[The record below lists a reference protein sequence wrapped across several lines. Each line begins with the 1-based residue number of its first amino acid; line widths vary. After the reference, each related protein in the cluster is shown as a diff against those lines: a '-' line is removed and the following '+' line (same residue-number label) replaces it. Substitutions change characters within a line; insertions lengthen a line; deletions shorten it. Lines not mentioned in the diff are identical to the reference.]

1 MTFEWFVAL
10 RYLRAR
16 RKQTVISVVT
26 MISIVGVTAG
36 VTALIVA
43 LSISA
48 GFREDLQDKLLGG
61 TAHINVKPVLSTKGI
76 ENHDELAA
84 KIRKISGVSSASGA
98 LYGPVLMST
107 GARQDG
113 VMLKGIAVTNP
124 KVLGQF
130 FKILQGDLS
139 QLTAEFDSHV
149 LDRVAIGIDLAERLG
164 LFLGDTVSVFSDETT
179 LSPLGEFP
187 LRRYFKIMAIFQS
200 GLYDFDSQW
209 AFTSLTSA
217 QRTLG
222 TGERVS
228 VIECRVDDIYQV
240 DQISGQIKQ
249 KLGKSFET
257 VDWKELNRPVFE
269 ALRLEKLVMLI
280 TIGLIVLVA
289 ALNII
294 TTLTM
299 MVMEKTRDIA
309 VVMSMGATQA
319 NVRKI
324 FILQGLIIGMIGSF
338 FGLICGYSICLICD
352 KYQLIR
358 LQADVYSIS
367 HVPFTISALDG
378 FLVAAA
384 AIIISFLA
392 TLYPSQRA
400 ACLDPVEALRNE

>member
-48 GFREDLQDKLLGG
+48 GFRNDLQDKLLGG
-61 TAHINVKPVLSTKGI
+61 TAHINVKPVLSIKGI
-76 ENHDELAA
+76 ENHDELAW
-84 KIRKISGVSSASGA
+84 KIRRISGIRSASGA

-124 KVLGQF
+124 TVLGQF
-130 FKILQGDLS
+130 FKILQGDIN
-139 QLTAEFDSHV
+139 QLTAGSDSHV
-149 LDRVAIGIDLAERLG
+149 LDRVAIGLDLAERLG

-257 VDWKELNRPVFE
+257 IDWKELNRPVFE

-309 VVMSMGATQA
+309 VVMSMGATQK

-324 FILQGLIIGMIGSF
+324 FIFQGLVIGMIGSF

>member
-16 RKQTVISVVT
+16 RKQTVISIVT

-84 KIRKISGVSSASGA
+84 KIRRISGVRSASGA

-130 FKILQGDLS
+130 FKILHGDLS

-309 VVMSMGATQA
+309 VVMSMGATQE

-367 HVPFTISALDG
+367 HVPFMVSALDG

>member
-48 GFREDLQDKLLGG
+48 GFRNDLQDKLLGG
-61 TAHINVKPVLSTKGI
+61 TAHINVKPVLSIKGI
-76 ENHDELAA
+76 ENHDELAW
-84 KIRKISGVSSASGA
+84 KIRRISGIRSASGA

-124 KVLGQF
+124 TVLGQF
-130 FKILQGDLS
+130 FKILQGDIN
-139 QLTAEFDSHV
+139 QLTAGSDSHV
-149 LDRVAIGIDLAERLG
+149 LDRVAIGLDLAERLG

-187 LRRYFKIMAIFQS
+187 LRRYFKIVAIFQS

-209 AFTSLTSA
+209 AFTSLASA
-217 QRTLG
+217 QKTLG

-228 VIECRVDDIYQV
+228 VIECRVDDIYKV

-257 VDWKELNRPVFE
+257 IDWKELNRPVFE

-309 VVMSMGATQA
+309 VVMSMGATQK

-324 FILQGLIIGMIGSF
+324 FIFQGLVIGMIGSF

-367 HVPFTISALDG
+367 HVPFTISVLDG
-378 FLVAAA
+378 VLVAAA

-392 TLYPSQRA
+392 TLYPSKRA

>member
-1 MTFEWFVAL
+1 MTFEWFVTL

-61 TAHINVKPVLSTKGI
+61 TAHINVKPVLSVKGI
-76 ENHDELAA
+76 ENHAELAS
-84 KIRKISGVSSASGA
+84 KIRRIAGVRSASGA

-113 VMLKGIAVTNP
+113 VMLKGIAVKNP
-124 KVLGQF
+124 TVLGQF
-130 FKILQGDLS
+130 FKILQGDLN
-139 QLTAEFDSHV
+139 QLTADSDSQIF
-149 LDRVAIGIDLAERLG
+149 DRVAIGVDLAERLG

-187 LRRYFKIMAIFQS
+187 LRRYFKIVAIFQS
-200 GLYDFDSQW
+200 GLYDFDTQW
-209 AFTSLTSA
+209 AFTSLASA
-217 QRTLG
+217 QKTLG

-228 VIECRVDDIYQV
+228 VIECRVEDIYQV
-240 DQISGQIKQ
+240 GRISDQIKQ
-249 KLGKSFET
+249 KLGKRFET

-309 VVMSMGATQA
+309 VVMSMGATQK

-324 FILQGLIIGMIGSF
+324 FIFQGLVIGMIGSF
-338 FGLICGYSICLICD
+338 FGLICGYSICLVCD
-352 KYQLIR
+352 KYQLIQ
-358 LQADVYSIS
+358 LQADVYSIT
-367 HVPFTISALDG
+367 HVPFTLSTLDG
-378 FLVAAA
+378 ILVAGT

-392 TLYPSQRA
+392 TLYPSKRA